1 MPNRN
6 ALLTAWIQRPG
17 QQLRFQFGYQRWE
30 YRIKSL
36 SGLRGKGADN
46 IGSVAQKMQM
56 RSHLNQS
63 GPYPRGGKP
72 AVVAANLLNR
82 QFNPETLNTWWSG
95 DITYLRTAQGWLYLA
110 IVMDL
115 CSRKIVS
122 WAFSDKPDSDLT
134 VRALRL
140 AVNKRRPTGSV
151 VFHSDQGAQYTS
163 AQFQSCQQELDVT
176 GSMSRK
182 GNCLDNAVTERFF
195 RSLKA
200 ERVNYR
206 RYETR
211 SQGIADVIDY
221 IDSFYNLKRRHYRL
235 GNISP
240 DEYERRLQQCA

>member
-1 MPNRN
+1 
-6 ALLTAWIQRPG
+6 
-17 QQLRFQFGYQRWE
+17 
-30 YRIKSL
+30 
-36 SGLRGKGADN
+36 
-46 IGSVAQKMQM
+46 
-56 RSHLNQS
+56 
-63 GPYPRGGKP
+63 
-72 AVVAANLLNR
+72 NLLNR

-176 GSMSRK
+176 GSMS
-182 GNCLDNAVTERFF
+182 
-195 RSLKA
+195 
-200 ERVNYR
+200 
-206 RYETR
+206 
-211 SQGIADVIDY
+211 
-221 IDSFYNLKRRHYRL
+221 
-235 GNISP
+235 
-240 DEYERRLQQCA
+240 